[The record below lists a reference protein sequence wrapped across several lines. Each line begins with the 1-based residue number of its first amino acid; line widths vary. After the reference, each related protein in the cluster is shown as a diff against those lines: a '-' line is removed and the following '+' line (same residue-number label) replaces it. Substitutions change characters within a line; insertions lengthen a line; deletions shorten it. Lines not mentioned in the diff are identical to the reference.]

1 MAKQHCILVESTLR
15 KKRKHTCFVYRFWL
29 PGVRYEAQPQKFV
42 SNARYLREMPH
53 RTDSESQT
61 SSKNSYGRKH
71 GSVTKS
77 GNKPGLKFPV
87 IDNLSV
93 KRKLKHN
100 IAYEK
105 KKREKG
111 VHDPNKVTSE
121 DSDKE
126 DQCRICQVGGGST
139 NPLLRPCGCVG
150 SLQFVWQECLK
161 ERLKAEIKSVANLGA
176 VKAFE
181 LCKQNLIIDTDN
193 FNVNAYY
200 RNHQKSRHGL
210 EDLYEDCFA
219 ELTRLNNTL
228 VTKNRVCTK
237 TMWMGN
243 SKWNNA

>member
-111 VHDPNKVTSE
+111 VHDPNKVTS
-121 DSDKE
+121 
-126 DQCRICQVGGGST
+126 
-139 NPLLRPCGCVG
+139 
-150 SLQFVWQECLK
+150 
-161 ERLKAEIKSVANLGA
+161 VANLGA

-228 VTKNRVCTK
+228 VTKNRGCLHRLTFPPMQVCTK